1 MVATM
6 ACDSDP
12 RLERLRLPLEEEVME
27 AMDARPSRPTT
38 TPIPDT
44 EPIIPPKPP
53 PPPPPDVRAPDVYQR
68 WAIAICFGVVLIGA
82 AALIGHLLP

>member
-1 MVATM
+1 MIPTM

-12 RLERLRLPLEEEVME
+12 KLKRLRLPLEEEMME

-44 EPIIPPKPP
+44 EPIIPPRPP
-53 PPPPPDVRAPDVYQR
+53 PPPPPDVYQR
-68 WAIAICFGVVLIGA
+68 WALAICAGVVFVGIV
-82 AALIGHLLP
+82 ALIGHLLP